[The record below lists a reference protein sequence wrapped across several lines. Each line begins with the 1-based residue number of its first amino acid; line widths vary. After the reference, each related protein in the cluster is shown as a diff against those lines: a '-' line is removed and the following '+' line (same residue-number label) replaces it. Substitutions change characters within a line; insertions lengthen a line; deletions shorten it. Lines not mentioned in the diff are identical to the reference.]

1 MPVNVGVPVIAPADA
16 EIDAQSGKSEAYQ
29 DTGVPERTWGVDVKD
44 SPTFAVNAWDWTS
57 CMVVI
62 DVPPPPPP
70 PPAEITSDTLVAA
83 LVPPGPVAVTENV
96 VVPAA
101 VGVPA
106 IIPLEEFVAAQLG
119 RPLNAKDAAGRF
131 AELVRATAAE
141 KAVPTVPF
149 NV

>member
-1 MPVNVGVPVIAPADA
+1 
-16 EIDAQSGKSEAYQ
+16 
-29 DTGVPERTWGVDVKD
+29 
-44 SPTFAVNAWDWTS
+44 
-57 CMVVI
+57 MVVI
-62 DVPPPPPP
+62 DVPSPPPPP
-70 PPAEITSDTLVAA
+70 PLLAEITSITLVAA

-119 RPLNAKDAAGRF
+119 RPLNAKDEAGRF